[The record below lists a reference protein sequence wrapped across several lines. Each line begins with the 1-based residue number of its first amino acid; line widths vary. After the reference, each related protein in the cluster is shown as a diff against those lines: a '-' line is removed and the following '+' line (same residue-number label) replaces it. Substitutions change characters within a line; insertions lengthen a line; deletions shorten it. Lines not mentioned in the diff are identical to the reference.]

1 MNVLSDIQPK
11 NVFRFFEEISAIPRG
26 SRNTKAVSDYLVAFA
41 KARGLEHYQDALN
54 NVIIIAPAA
63 PGYESAEPVILQGH
77 MDMVCEKA
85 PDCNKDME
93 REGLDLAVE
102 GDCVFARG
110 TTLGADDGIAVAM
123 ALAVLD
129 DTTLPRPRVEAVFT
143 VDEEIGMGGA
153 MGIDLSPLRA
163 RRLINLDSE
172 EEGIFTVGCAGGA
185 GVCCTVPVGRE
196 AFGGTALDIALTG
209 LLGGHSGAEIDKG
222 RANPNLLMGRLLY
235 ALGKAADMR
244 LVSVRG
250 GLKDNAIPTASYAS
264 VIVRDAETS
273 RAVCAAM
280 ETAFRNEYRVTDA
293 GISVTVTPGADSTPM
308 DKASTARIVTLL
320 CCAPNGIQEMSA
332 DIPGLVQTSLN
343 LGILTTDRDG
353 VHATF
358 SVRSS
363 IDSQKRMLIDRLT
376 ALTESL
382 GGAVTVD
389 GDYPGWEYAPV
400 SPLRELMRDVF
411 TEQYGR
417 EPVIAAIHAGLEC
430 GLLISKLPGL
440 DCVSLGPDIDEIHT
454 FREKLHIASTQRTWA
469 LLTETLKRMKYQSK
483 PPVEPVV

>member
-1 MNVLSDIQPK
+1 MDVLNGIEPRG
-11 NVFRFFEEISAIPRG
+11 VFRFFEEISAIPRG
-26 SRNTKAVSDYLVAFA
+26 SRNTKAISDYLVAFA
-41 KARGLEHYQDALN
+41 RARGLEHYQDALN

-63 PGYESAEPVILQGH
+63 PGYESAAPVILQGH
-77 MDMVCEKA
+77 MDMVCESA
-85 PDCNKDME
+85 PDCAKDME

-102 GDCVFARG
+102 GDCIYARG

-129 DTTLPRPRVEAVFT
+129 DAALPRPRVEAVFT

-153 MGIDLSPLRA
+153 MGIDLSALKG

-185 GVCCTVPVGRE
+185 GVCCTVPVGRA
-196 AFGGTALDIALTG
+196 AFEGAALDIAVTG

-222 RANPNLLMGRLLY
+222 RANANMLMGRLLY
-235 ALGKAADMR
+235 ALGRAAETR

-250 GLKDNAIPTASYAS
+250 GLKDNAIPTASYAR
-264 VIVRDAETS
+264 VIVRDADAA

-280 ETAFRNEYRVTDA
+280 ETAFRNEYRTTDA
-293 GISVTVTPGADSTPM
+293 GISVTVTPAAPCAALDGAATER
-308 DKASTARIVTLL
+308 AAALL
-320 CCAPNGIQEMSA
+320 CCAPNGIQAMSA

-343 LGILTTDRDG
+343 LGILTTDEAG
-353 VHATF
+353 IHAAF

-382 GGAVTVD
+382 GGSVTVE

-400 SPLRELMRDVF
+400 SPLRELMREVF
-411 TEQYGR
+411 IEQYGR

-430 GLLISKLPGL
+430 GLLKSKLPGL

-454 FREKLHIASTQRTWA
+454 FRERLHIASTQRTWA
-469 LLTETLKRMKYQSK
+469 LLTETLKRMK
-483 PPVEPVV
+483 

>member
-1 MNVLSDIQPK
+1 MNVLTNLQPE

-26 SRNTKAVSDYLVAFA
+26 SRNTKAISDYLAAFA
-41 KARGLEHYQDALN
+41 ETRGLEHYQDALN

-63 PGYESAEPVILQGH
+63 PGYENAEPVILQGH

-85 PDCNKDME
+85 PDCAKDME
-93 REGLDLAVE
+93 HEGLDLAVE
-102 GDCVFARG
+102 GDCVYARG

-129 DTTLPRPRVEAVFT
+129 DTALPRPRVEAVFT

-153 MGIDLSPLRA
+153 MGIDLSPLKG

-185 GVCCTVPVGRE
+185 GVCCTLPVRRE
-196 AFGGTALDIALTG
+196 AFDGTALDIAVTG

-222 RANPNLLMGRLLY
+222 RANANMLMGRLLY

-264 VIVRDAETS
+264 VIVRDAETA

-280 ETAFRNEYRVTDA
+280 EAAFRNEYRTTDA
-293 GISVTVTPGADSTPM
+293 GISVTVTRGVHGAAL
-308 DKASTARIVTLL
+308 DKAATERAITLL
-320 CCAPNGIQEMSA
+320 CCAPNGIQAMSA
-332 DIPGLVQTSLN
+332 EIPGLVQTSLN

-376 ALTESL
+376 CMTEAL
-382 GGAVTVD
+382 GGAVTVE

-400 SPLRELMRDVF
+400 SPLRELMREVF
-411 TEQYGR
+411 VEQYGR

-440 DCVSLGPDIDEIHT
+440 DCVSVGPDIDEIHT

-469 LLTETLKRMKYQSK
+469 LLTETLKRMK
-483 PPVEPVV
+483 

>member
-1 MNVLSDIQPK
+1 M
-11 NVFRFFEEISAIPRG
+11 
-26 SRNTKAVSDYLVAFA
+26 
-41 KARGLEHYQDALN
+41 
-54 NVIIIAPAA
+54 
-63 PGYESAEPVILQGH
+63 
-77 MDMVCEKA
+77 
-85 PDCNKDME
+85 
-93 REGLDLAVE
+93 
-102 GDCVFARG
+102 
-110 TTLGADDGIAVAM
+110 
-123 ALAVLD
+123 
-129 DTTLPRPRVEAVFT
+129 
-143 VDEEIGMGGA
+143 
-153 MGIDLSPLRA
+153 
-163 RRLINLDSE
+163 
-172 EEGIFTVGCAGGA
+172 
-185 GVCCTVPVGRE
+185 PVGRE

-264 VIVRDAETS
+264 VIVRDAETA

-382 GGAVTVD
+382 GGGGDGRWGLPRLGVCSRLSPARAYARCVHRAVRARAGHR
-389 GDYPGWEYAPV
+389 GDTRGG
-400 SPLRELMRDVF
+400 LN
-411 TEQYGR
+411 
-417 EPVIAAIHAGLEC
+417 AGC
-430 GLLISKLPGL
+430 
-440 DCVSLGPDIDEIHT
+440 
-454 FREKLHIASTQRTWA
+454 
-469 LLTETLKRMKYQSK
+469 
-483 PPVEPVV
+483 

>member
-1 MNVLSDIQPK
+1 MNVLNGIQPE

-26 SRNTKAVSDYLVAFA
+26 SRSTRAISDYLVAFA
-41 KARGLEHYQDALN
+41 KARGLEHYRDALN

-63 PGYESAEPVILQGH
+63 RGYESAEPVILQGH
-77 MDMVCEKA
+77 TDMVCEKA
-85 PDCNKDME
+85 PDCTKDMA
-93 REGLDLAVE
+93 RDGLDLAVE

-123 ALAVLD
+123 MLAVLD
-129 DTTLPRPRVEAVFT
+129 DNALPRPRVEAVFT

-153 MGIDLSPLRA
+153 MGIDLSPLKG

-172 EEGIFTVGCAGGA
+172 AEGIFTVGCAGGA
-185 GVCCTVPVGRE
+185 CVCCTVPFGRE
-196 AFGGTALDIALTG
+196 AFEGTALDIAVTG

-222 RANPNLLMGRLLY
+222 RANPNMLMGRLLY

-244 LVSVRG
+244 LISVRG

-264 VIVRDAETS
+264 VSVRDAEAA
-273 RAVCAAM
+273 RDVCTAM
-280 ETAFRNEYRVTDA
+280 EAAFKNEYRVTDA
-293 GISVTVTPGADSTPM
+293 GISVTVTPGAESAPM
-308 DKASTARIVTLL
+308 GKAATAHAAALL
-320 CCAPNGIQEMSA
+320 CCAPNGIQAMSA

-343 LGILTTDRDG
+343 LGILTTDSAG
-353 VHATF
+353 VHASF
-358 SVRSS
+358 CVRSS

-382 GGAVTVD
+382 GGSVTVE

-400 SPLRELMRDVF
+400 SPLRELMREIF
-411 TEQYGR
+411 IEQYGH
-417 EPVIAAIHAGLEC
+417 EPVIAAMHAGLEC
-430 GLLISKLPGL
+430 GLLASKLPGL
-440 DCVSLGPDIDEIHT
+440 DCVSIGPDIDEIHT

-469 LLTETLKRMKYQSK
+469 LLIETLKRLR
-483 PPVEPVV
+483 